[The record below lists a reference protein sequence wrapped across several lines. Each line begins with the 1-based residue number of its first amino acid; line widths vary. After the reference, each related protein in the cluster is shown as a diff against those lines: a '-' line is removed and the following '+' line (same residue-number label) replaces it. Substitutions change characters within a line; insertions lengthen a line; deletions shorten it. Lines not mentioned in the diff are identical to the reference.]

1 MKSLNVAARLGNLS
15 AGITIVFVLL
25 LHFGGV
31 GSYFTKNLFSFFS
44 SFSDLVFIVVA
55 VYQSRKIEG
64 GGYIS
69 FRNAWKAAN
78 TFIFINA
85 LLLAFFQYIY
95 LQFIDVHFLQNFLEQ
110 AEPFYKSLAGVL
122 KFGKNFD
129 EFKEMYSAQYSPI
142 NMAWSSF
149 SSSLF
154 FETIIALVVAG
165 VLKKEPPY
173 QVNQEA
179 EDNT

>member
-1 MKSLNVAARLGNLS
+1 MKSLNVATRLGNLS
-15 AGITIVFVLL
+15 AGIAFVFLL
-25 LHFGGV
+25 LMHYGGV
-31 GSYFTKNLFSFFS
+31 GSYFTKNLFSSFS
-44 SFSDLVFIVVA
+44 SLADLVFIIVA
-55 VYQSRKIEG
+55 VYQTRQIEG

-95 LQFIDVHFLQNFLEQ
+95 YQFIDVHFLQTFLEQ
-110 AEPFYKSLAGVL
+110 AEPFYNSLSGVL
-122 KFGKNFD
+122 KLGKSFD
-129 EFKEMYSAQYSPI
+129 EFKELYSAQYSPI

-154 FETIIALVVAG
+154 FEIIIALVVAG